1 MCLDVY
7 VPVLAA
13 LLMGVAVR
21 PLARLLPP
29 GIGFR
34 MLVGAGLISAA
45 AWVWTLG
52 LLAWTAIGQIPRIAR
67 YGGWSVPVLQADNP
81 VAPAIAY
88 TATAALAVVTVLF
101 VHASIRRLRAVTHSW
116 RLARTLAPVGGGEL
130 VVLPESTVAA
140 FALPTFDH
148 RIRRPGRGPI
158 RRRGH
163 IVVTAGMLR
172 ALDPAERRV
181 LFAHERAHLS
191 GAHHWWLLAAQLAA
205 AANPFLARLPATV
218 DYLLERA
225 ADETAAT
232 AVTDRCLAAR
242 ALARAG
248 LAALH
253 DPPAAA
259 RGIALA
265 YTGSSTEARITA
277 LLAPPPR
284 SRRALLAI
292 LVVTVALVVVA
303 AADAGRDLE
312 TLFEL
317 AMHTQ

>member
-1 MCLDVY
+1 MRLDVY

-34 MLVGAGLISAA
+34 VLVAVGLISAA
-45 AWVWTLG
+45 GWVWTLG
-52 LLAWTAIGQIPRIAR
+52 LLAWTAVGQIPLVAR

-81 VAPAIAY
+81 VAAPIAY
-88 TATAALAVVTVLF
+88 TAAAALAVVTVL
-101 VHASIRRLRAVTHSW
+101 VARASIRRLRAVAHSW
-116 RLARTLAPVGGGEL
+116 KLARSLAPAGGGEL
-130 VVLPESTVAA
+130 VVLPDPTVEA
-140 FALPTFDH
+140 FALPSFD
-148 RIRRPGRGPI
+148 RRC
-158 RRRGH
+158 RGH

-181 LFAHERAHLS
+181 LFAHERAHLD
-191 GAHHWWLLAAQLAA
+191 GAHHWWLLAAQLTA
-205 AANPFLARLPATV
+205 AANPFLVRLPATV
-218 DYLLERA
+218 DHLLERA

-253 DPPAAA
+253 HPPAPA

-265 YTGSSTEARITA
+265 YTGSTTEARITA
-277 LLAPPPR
+277 LLAPPPQ
-284 SRRALLAI
+284 SHRALLAI
-292 LVVTVALVVVA
+292 LVMTVALVVVS

-317 AMHTQ
+317 AMHTRG

>member
-1 MCLDVY
+1 MRLDVY

-13 LLMGVAVR
+13 LLMGAAVR

-29 GIGFR
+29 AIGFR
-34 MLVGAGLISAA
+34 VLVAAGVISAA
-45 AWVWTLG
+45 SWLWTLG
-52 LLAWTAIGQIPRIAR
+52 LLAWTAIGQIPRVAR
-67 YGGWSVPVLQADNP
+67 YGGWSIAVLRADNP
-81 VAPAIAY
+81 VATPIAY
-88 TATAALAVVTVLF
+88 TAAAALAVVTAMF
-101 VHASIRRLRAVTHSW
+101 AHASVRRLRAVGHSW
-116 RLARTLAPVGGGEL
+116 KLARTLAPTGGGEL
-130 VVLPESTVAA
+130 VVLPESTVEA

-148 RIRRPGRGPI
+148 RRGHD

-181 LFAHERAHLS
+181 LFAHERAHLD

-205 AANPFLARLPATV
+205 AANPFLTRLPATV

-253 DPPAAA
+253 QPPAPA

-265 YTGSSTEARITA
+265 YTGSTIEARVTA
-277 LLAPPPR
+277 LLNPPPPA
-284 SRRALLAI
+284 RRVVLSALVAA
-292 LVVTVALVVVA
+292 VALVVVA
-303 AADAGRDLE
+303 AADAGHDLE

-317 AMHTQ
+317 AMHTRG